1 MATVSTSTESTVPQ
15 SKTAQPLTHEE
26 LMGALRKQIEYYF
39 SQENLMKDSYLLSLM
54 NDSGYV
60 PLTTIAGFRKV
71 KDLSTNM
78 DDILEALRSSQSVIV
93 DEANLL
99 IKPAFVFERKT
110 IILRDVPADTTEEE
124 VRALFNDL
132 ATVESVKAEF
142 GNTWFVVVDS
152 EKSAVSA
159 VEALRHSTLHGAA
172 VKARVK
178 NESYLKNL
186 MKMLNTNADG
196 IPSEFVV
203 PAGTQP
209 MMFMPYPGQPMMM
222 AFPQGSMFTQSM
234 MANAIVEPKNARKGR
249 NNRKGNHHDRHP
261 RTIVQPTVVPQLHS
275 PDVFPPLVSTSVPK
289 PAPID
294 VKYSKDEI
302 CEIVK
307 GLKDLSCPPIA
318 SEGVNEVIVETA
330 NQELVSK
337 GRTFSIDQAIQ
348 QGVPRSMSV
357 DSVDYTNMIQGDL
370 DEALQEK
377 VRKAR
382 RQHKHQPKLNY
393 RSILKNSTP
402 LPEATSAP
410 AAAPA
415 APVAPAQETKAPAK
429 KETKPVAKKP
439 IEKRG
444 KKNEGKVQEKKS
456 KPKTEDDGWKTI
468 EKKH

>member
-1 MATVSTSTESTVPQ
+1 
-15 SKTAQPLTHEE
+15 
-26 LMGALRKQIEYYF
+26 MGALRKQIEYYF

-78 DDILEALRSSQSVIV
+78 DDILEALRSSQS
-93 DEANLL
+93 EANLL

-249 NNRKGNHHDRHP
+249 NNRKGKHHDRHP

-302 CEIVK
+302 T
-307 GLKDLSCPPIA
+307 
-318 SEGVNEVIVETA
+318 SEGVNEVV
-330 NQELVSK
+330 
-337 GRTFSIDQAIQ
+337 
-348 QGVPRSMSV
+348 GVTRRS
-357 DSVDYTNMIQGDL
+357 
-370 DEALQEK
+370 E
-377 VRKAR
+377 R
-382 RQHKHQPKLNY
+382 
-393 RSILKNSTP
+393 
-402 LPEATSAP
+402 
-410 AAAPA
+410 
-415 APVAPAQETKAPAK
+415 
-429 KETKPVAKKP
+429 
-439 IEKRG
+439 
-444 KKNEGKVQEKKS
+444 
-456 KPKTEDDGWKTI
+456 
-468 EKKH
+468 